1 MAVKRETW
9 TKVSPRVLGILGF
22 TMAMTMGAVSTAA
35 FVAITSTP
43 KEQKP
48 CSSGG
53 ETWTMAASKGRMPR
67 LKSQGTWWSM
77 TGT

>member
-1 MAVKRETW
+1 
-9 TKVSPRVLGILGF
+9 
-22 TMAMTMGAVSTAA
+22 MAMTRGAASRAA
-35 FVAITSTP
+35 LVAMTSTP

-53 ETWTMAASKGRMPR
+53 ETWTMAASRGRTRR

-77 TGT
+77 MGT